1 MRAKDSD
8 RTGVCQALD
17 TALAE
22 GQLSMEEHRQRIAR
36 ATSAATLG
44 DLQGLLVDLQLS
56 HPPALTRKPLPGWAI
71 AAAVGAV
78 VLVVGGLAAWGLS
91 DRTTSRPDHTA
102 SAPAV
107 KAPPS
112 AAADG
117 SPQAGPTT
125 APTSTGPRLL
135 HSVSGVN
142 GLLEQVR
149 KKFGDAKGYELSVYT
164 DYAEMVRDDTEDD
177 RFIARWRYEAGEW
190 TGPGTTPRTA
200 ADAHVVDLSAFNP
213 EAVIAVIRGV
223 PDTMGLKP
231 MNVLRTWFT
240 IEPAKDPTAP
250 EALTVRIN
258 VSTSF
263 GDGLID
269 LDAAGNVKQV
279 KKPF

>member
-8 RTGVCQALD
+8 RTDVCQALD

-44 DLQGLLVDLQLS
+44 DLQGLLADLQLS
-56 HPPALTRKPLPGWAI
+56 QPPAVTRRVPRWVVAVAV
-71 AAAVGAV
+71 AAGVI
-78 VLVVGGLAAWGLS
+78 VVGGLAALGLS
-91 DRTTSRPDHTA
+91 DRTPPRPAAKT
-102 SAPAV
+102 PA
-107 KAPPS
+107 S
-112 AAADG
+112 AAANG
-117 SPQAGPTT
+117 SVQPSPTT
-125 APTSTGPRLL
+125 SPTPTGPRLL
-135 HSVSGVN
+135 HSVGGVN

-190 TGPGTTPRTA
+190 TGPGTTPRKG
-200 ADAHVVDLSAFNP
+200 DAKIVDLSAFNT

-223 PDTMGLKP
+223 PETMGVKP
-231 MNVLRTWFT
+231 MNVLMTWFT
-240 IEPAKDPTAP
+240 VEPANDPTAP
-250 EALTVRIN
+250 EALTVHIT

-263 GDGLID
+263 GSGAID